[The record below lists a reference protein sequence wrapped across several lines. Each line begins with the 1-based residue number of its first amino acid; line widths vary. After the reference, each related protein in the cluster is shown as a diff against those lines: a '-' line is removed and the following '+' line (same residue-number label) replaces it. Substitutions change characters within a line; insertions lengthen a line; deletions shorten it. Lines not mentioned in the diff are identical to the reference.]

1 MSNPERPPEHWDE
14 FEAMIDLHKFYF
26 DQILKSAGVGLATVT
41 ALTAFIAKDLK
52 SAETALLALPMLFAA
67 AAGAVFWVGSRK
79 AREFSHDVDT
89 LRTAWGYRWRPHTEL
104 LGWMALIFAVTFSL
118 LAVGMAV
125 YLLR

>member
-1 MSNPERPPEHWDE
+1 MTDKETPGQHWDE

-41 ALTAFIAKDLK
+41 ALTAFIVKDLK
-52 SAETALLALPMLFAA
+52 GGESALLALPMLFAA

-79 AREFSHDVDT
+79 AREFSQDVDT
-89 LRTAWGYRWRPHTEL
+89 LRTEWGYRWRPHTEL

-125 YLLR
+125 YVIG